1 MPRWMNKKTVTI
13 AIIVGVSFFTY
24 RHFSGHGP
32 SNMAGH
38 GGAMPVSV
46 AQVLERDTQQWN
58 AFSGRLVATEQV
70 DIRPR
75 VSGQIEAI
83 HFKGGAIVKKGD
95 LLFTIDSRPYAA
107 EYARA
112 QGVLASAEAQSVLT
126 SNEHKRAQTLIKD
139 NVISQSEY
147 DTRKNGLHVNQ
158 ALLRSATAALE
169 AAKINLDYTKITSP
183 ITGRISRPE
192 ITIGNLVEAGNPV
205 LATVVSNSPIYADFE
220 MDEQTFLQYA
230 HANKGFHKNGREI
243 PVVLSLAMQTDTSYH
258 GHIESF
264 DNHLNTN
271 SGTIRVRAVFD
282 NSDGT
287 LVPGLFARIKLG
299 DAGKSRSLLITDRAV
314 GTDQNKK
321 FVLVVGQDNKV
332 NYREVKL
339 GGLVDGMRV
348 VLDGLKPG
356 EKIVVNGTQR
366 ARPGSEV
373 IPELVPMEQ
382 KMAGV
387 KEGKEQA

>member
-1 MPRWMNKKTVTI
+1 MPRWINKKTVTI
-13 AIIVGVSFFTY
+13 ATIVGISFFTY
-24 RHFSGHGP
+24 RHFAGHGP
-32 SNMAGH
+32 AMAGH

-46 AQVLERDTQQWN
+46 AQVIERDTQQWN

-70 DIRPR
+70 EIRPR

-83 HFKGGAIVKKGD
+83 HFKSGAIIKKGD
-95 LLFTIDSRPYAA
+95 LLFTIDSRSYAA

-139 NVISQSEY
+139 KVISQSEY

-158 ALLRSATAALE
+158 ALLRSAQAALE
-169 AAKINLDYTKITSP
+169 AAKINLEYTKITSP
-183 ITGRISRPE
+183 IAGRISRPE
-192 ITIGNLVEAGNPV
+192 ITVGNLVDAGNPV

-220 MDEQTFLQYA
+220 MDEQTFLQYT
-230 HANKGFHKNGREI
+230 HANNALHKNGGEI
-243 PVVLSLAMQTDTSYH
+243 PVILSLATETTPYT

-264 DNHLNTN
+264 DNHLNSA
-271 SGTIRVRAVFD
+271 SGTIRVRAVF
-282 NSDGT
+282 NNPNGT

-299 DAGKSRSLLITDRAV
+299 DAGKSRSILITDRAI

-339 GGLVDGMRV
+339 GALIDGMRV

-387 KEGKEQA
+387 SKGKEQA